1 MHHLDDLLALLS
13 GDRVGQTVPV
23 RIIRGGQVSEVHVV
37 IGEQA

>member
-1 MHHLDDLLALLS
+1 LLALLS

-23 RIIRGGQVSEVHVV
+23 RIIRGGQVAEVRVV